1 MVVGGDCGTRQM
13 AGARGAKMGRGVLI
27 GQWPVPP
34 EGWGTC
40 SGFLLRLQLG
50 CLVCSGF
57 FLGLQLGCL
66 VCSGFV
72 LGLQLGCLVCSG
84 FVLGLQ
90 LGCLVCSGFLLGLQL
105 GCLVCSGFVLGLQLG
120 CLVCSGFVLCNE
132 IGLRRVILI
141 KESQNFLKS
150 EIWNAGRGD
159 RDRRAPSAVA
169 SSSFGDFK
177 SFFNRT
183 DLDHFFISKRS
194 RFARDSD
201 RSRPVWVETALDQ
214 IESRIH

>member
-1 MVVGGDCGTRQM
+1 MPLPQSSLNPMCTYPD
-13 AGARGAKMGRGVLI
+13 VLLYI
-27 GQWPVPP
+27 
-34 EGWGTC
+34 
-40 SGFLLRLQLG
+40 LLFPRLQ
-50 CLVCSGF
+50 SGK
-57 FLGLQLGCL
+57 
-66 VCSGFV
+66 
-72 LGLQLGCLVCSG
+72 
-84 FVLGLQ
+84 
-90 LGCLVCSGFLLGLQL
+90 
-105 GCLVCSGFVLGLQLG
+105 
-120 CLVCSGFVLCNE
+120 CNE
-132 IGLRRVILI
+132 IELRRVILI

-183 DLDHFFISKRS
+183 DLDHFFVSKRL

-214 IESRIH
+214 IERPIQ